1 MREAKAKLSELIR
14 DADDEPTVISN
25 HGKPA
30 AIVLSP
36 ERYDGLLDEIE
47 DLRDRLAVYE
57 SRDEP
62 TVLFRGTGPTLVECA
77 PSRLEAGKRS
87 P

>member
-1 MREAKAKLSELIR
+1 M
-14 DADDEPTVISN
+14 ISN